1 MKRVRNFWKL
11 QFYWVIPSFIV
22 FALCKRVKFVLGSI
36 LQSHSEQP
44 SSSYCSSDR
53 RRKSAWETCWD
64 NSLQKNIYF
73 PEESLCQSLIQATSF
88 PSDTSGKDPTWQFRR
103 CKKQGFD
110 LWIQRITWRRAWQPT
125 PVFLPEEFHGQ
136 RSPVGYT
143 PYRIA
148 KSWTWLSTHTCIPV
162 TKENSSH
169 SPKLSF
175 LN

>member
-11 QFYWVIPSFIV
+11 QFYWVIPSFID

-64 NSLQKNIYF
+64 NSLQKKFTFQRKGFARVLFKLWASQVILVVKIPPDN
-73 PEESLCQSLIQATSF
+73 SGDVRNRGLISGSRGSPGGGHGNPLQYSCLKNSMDRGAQWATVSI
-88 PSDTSGKDPTWQFRR
+88 GLQRGGR
-103 CKKQGFD
+103 D
-110 LWIQRITWRRAWQPT
+110 LAHIHASQLQ
-125 PVFLPEEFHGQ
+125 
-136 RSPVGYT
+136 
-143 PYRIA
+143 
-148 KSWTWLSTHTCIPV
+148 
-162 TKENSSH
+162 KENSSH